1 MLQRM
6 DKERRRGSGTRMIK
20 KIILGIIRI
29 LGYVLTF
36 IIFTFALVFIFTFG
50 VIWLGETSGGFAP

>member
-1 MLQRM
+1 
-6 DKERRRGSGTRMIK
+6 MIK

-50 VIWLGETSGGFAP
+50 IIWLGETSGGFAP